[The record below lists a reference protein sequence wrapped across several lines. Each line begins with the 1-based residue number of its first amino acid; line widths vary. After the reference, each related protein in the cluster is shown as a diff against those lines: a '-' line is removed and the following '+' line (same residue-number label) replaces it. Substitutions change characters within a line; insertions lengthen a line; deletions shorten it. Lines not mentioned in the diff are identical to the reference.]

1 MSIENNKALKKK
13 IMTQIRA
20 VQAILR
26 RWDPMDL
33 APGEFAPE
41 DEYDDYAPQIVSLVS
56 QGVSVEQ
63 LLDHLQELRTGMIC
77 MRDKTQDDQDIAR
90 KIIATLCNKEV

>member
-1 MSIENNKALKKK
+1 MSR
-13 IMTQIRA
+13 IRA

-41 DEYDDYAPQIVSLVS
+41 DEYDEYAPHIVSLVS
-56 QGVSVEQ
+56 QGCSVEH
-63 LLDHLQELRTGMIC
+63 LLDHLQSLRTGMIC
-77 MRDKTQDDQDIAR
+77 MRDKIQDDEDIAR
-90 KIIATLCNKEV
+90 EIMATLCGNEG

>member
-1 MSIENNKALKKK
+1 M
-13 IMTQIRA
+13 
-20 VQAILR
+20 QAILR

-56 QGVSVEQ
+56 QGCSAEH
-63 LLDHLQELRTGMIC
+63 LLDHLQNLRIDMIC
-77 MRDKTQDDQDIAR
+77 MRDNIQNDENIAR
-90 KIIATLCNKEV
+90 EILAALSSDEV